1 MVLGLKVK
9 LVRLPEVAQRLVV
22 LLPAGLQVVV
32 GEVGQGEHQGA
43 VLRLH
48 PPEGLLLGGDLAFQL
63 AHFLENGGS
72 VLPGLL
78 QLGDGLGDLVL
89 LRLFLFHV
97 VDDVPAFLVQG
108 QDPVHLLVTVDFL
121 GSEAGFHLFRVFLDA
136 LDVQH
141 GITS

>member
-1 MVLGLKVK
+1 MEGG
-9 LVRLPEVAQRLVV
+9 Q
-22 LLPAGLQVVV
+22 LLPAG
-32 GEVGQGEHQGA
+32 
-43 VLRLH
+43 
-48 PPEGLLLGGDLAFQL
+48 PEGLLLGGDLAFQL
-63 AHFLENGGS
+63 AHFLENGGG

-121 GSEAGFHLFRVFLDA
+121 GPEAGFHLFRVFLDA